1 MTPAVMAAKKAKVK
15 VDIRR
20 YDHDANADSFGME
33 AAEKLG
39 LDPRRVFKTLISD
52 IDFGDRHGLAVALV
66 PVTAMLDLKKL
77 AAVLDAKRA
86 DMADAAQ
93 AERAT
98 GYQVGGISP
107 LGQKRRL
114 PTVADDTIG
123 EFETVFVSAGRRGLQ
138 IEIAPGD
145 LLRLIDGKKAPIAVS

>member
-1 MTPAVMAAKKAKVK
+1 MTPAVVAAKKAKVS
-15 VDIRR
+15 IAIHR
-20 YDHDANADSFGME
+20 YDHDANAESYGLE

-39 LDPRRVFKTLISD
+39 IDPRRVFKTLIAA
-52 IDFGDRHGLAVALV
+52 IDHGSRQSLAVALV
-66 PVTAMLDLKKL
+66 PVDATLDLKKL
-77 AAVLDAKRA
+77 AAFLGAKRA
-86 DMADAAQ
+86 DMADSSE

-114 PTVADDTIG
+114 TTVADDSIKG
-123 EFETVFVSAGRRGLQ
+123 FETVFVSAGRRGLQ

-145 LLRLIDGKKAPIAVS
+145 LVRITEGETAPIAAG